1 MFPSIALPDTMAT
14 VIMVGKHLSWACMGS
29 YLAICALAKIK
40 KMKEGS

>member
-1 MFPSIALPDTMAT
+1 MFKSIALPDAMAN
-14 VIMVGKHLSWACMGS
+14 ILMAGKYLSWACMGS